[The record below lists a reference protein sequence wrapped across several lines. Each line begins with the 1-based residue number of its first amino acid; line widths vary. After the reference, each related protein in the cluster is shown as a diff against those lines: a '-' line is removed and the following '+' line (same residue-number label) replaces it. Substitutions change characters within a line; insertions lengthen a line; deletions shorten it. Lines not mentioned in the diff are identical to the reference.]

1 MEPLPDAVKQFVT
14 QAPVCRIATVR
25 ATGEPHAIPVCPAFD
40 PGANT
45 VYVDLTRHGAS
56 ARAIRE
62 NPNVAALIDEYHDD
76 WSKLKAVI
84 LHCHAERVQGKEL
97 DKAWELFHAKF
108 PQGAA
113 IGWTAR
119 LTLALRIRDWIEWG
133 ITQPLPYQPE

>member
-1 MEPLPDAVKQFVT
+1 MKPIPDPVEEYIAAAT
-14 QAPVCRIATVR
+14 VCRIATAR
-25 ATGEPHAIPVCPAFD
+25 LSGAPHLIPVCHVFD

-45 VYVDLTRHGAS
+45 VYVDLTRLGAS

-62 NPNVAALIDEYHDD
+62 NPNVAVLIDEYHDD
-76 WSKLKAVI
+76 WSKLQAVI
-84 LHCHAERVQGKEL
+84 LHCRAEPVQGGEL

-113 IGWTAR
+113 IGWVAR
-119 LTLALRIRDWIEWG
+119 LTLALRIQDWIEWG